1 MLRIYDTRELTKK
14 RFKPSDPS
22 EVKMYVCGPTV
33 YARCH
38 VGHARTY
45 IVYDIMRR
53 YLSLKGYRVNYVMNI
68 TDIDDRILESVKVEK
83 RPPLEIASHYLA
95 EFYKDLKSLK
105 ITGIRFVRASD
116 CIAQIIEKIQILLE
130 KDFAYKV
137 NGIIFFNT
145 SKTLGYGLLSHQT
158 AQDLDL
164 RRLEL
169 DPKKRSSTDFSLWR
183 TFNDSSYTWDSPFGR
198 GRPGWHIEDTA
209 IIHENLGDQVDIHG
223 GAVDLI
229 YPHHE
234 AEIVQAEALTG
245 RKPLAKFWVH
255 SGLLY
260 IRKKKMSKSLGN
272 YVTIQEILKLCSP
285 EGLRYYILKTHYRKP
300 MSFSENDLIRA
311 EKQISKLLMFYRALS
326 KTKNN
331 SGKVYSRSDELIV
344 KFRRR
349 FHSAM
354 EDDFDS
360 PKALGVISEFVS
372 FLKHKTYSYSELRAR
387 RVLKEFFLVL
397 GLLET
402 DKS

>member
-1 MLRIYDTRELTKK
+1 MLRIYDTRQLKKK
-14 RFKPSDPS
+14 RFEPFNPS

-83 RPPLEIASHYLA
+83 RPPLEIASHYLT

-116 CIAQIIEKIQILLE
+116 CIIQIIEKIQILLE
-130 KDFAYKV
+130 KDFAYRV

-145 SKTLGYGLLSHQT
+145 SKTLRYGLLSHQT

-183 TFNDSSYTWDSPFGR
+183 TFNDTSYTWDSPFGR

-234 AEIVQAEALTG
+234 AEIVQAESLTG
-245 RKPLAKFWVH
+245 TKPLAKYWVH
-255 SGLLY
+255 SGLLH
-260 IRKKKMSKSLGN
+260 INKKKMSKSLGN
-272 YVTIQEILKLCSP
+272 YVTIRGILEICSP

-300 MSFSENDLIRA
+300 MSFTENDLIRA
-311 EKQISKLLMFYRALS
+311 EKQISKLLKFYRAFS
-326 KTKNN
+326 KIKMKN
-331 SGKVYSRSDELIV
+331 GKTYSSSEKSIRN
-344 KFRRR
+344 FRKR
-349 FHSAM
+349 FYAAM

-360 PKALGVISEFVS
+360 PKALSVIFEFVS
-372 FLKHKTYSYSELRAR
+372 FLKHEPESYPVLRAS

-397 GLLET
+397 GLL
-402 DKS
+402 